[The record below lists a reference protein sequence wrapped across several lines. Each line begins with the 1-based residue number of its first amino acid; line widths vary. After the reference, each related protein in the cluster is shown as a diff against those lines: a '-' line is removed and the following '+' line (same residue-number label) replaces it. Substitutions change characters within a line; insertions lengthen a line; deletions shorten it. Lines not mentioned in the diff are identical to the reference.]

1 MRRSTLAGVALAAA
15 LSGATAT
22 VAEANS
28 ASLRGS
34 RAQMVQ
40 QNTVAKQHGLSF
52 YRTPAD
58 IQAGIARGDLVELT
72 GNANYDVADF
82 VRHPYAH
89 PAAKLFVERLAGQ
102 YREACGQKLVVT
114 SAVRPENGQPGNA
127 HALSVHPA
135 GMAIDL
141 RVSDRATCR
150 AWLENALMNM
160 ERRGVIN
167 GIREHHPPHY
177 HVAVY
182 PEQYLAY
189 AAERAAE
196 EPQVAAEPVAEQVE
210 VAAAAVAVVI
220 DEPAAAADLAPQPR
234 SAVPLFATLA
244 ALIAVPLGRR
254 FIRR

>member
-15 LSGATAT
+15 LSGVTAT

-58 IQAGIARGDLVELT
+58 IQAGVARGDLVELT

-82 VRHPYAH
+82 VRHPYAR
-89 PAAKLFVERLAGQ
+89 PAAKLFVERLAAQ
-102 YREACGQKLVVT
+102 YHAACGQKLVVT

-210 VAAAAVAVVI
+210 VAAAAVAVL
-220 DEPAAAADLAPQPR
+220 DEPAAAAGLAPQPR

-244 ALIAVPLGRR
+244 ALMAVPLGRR